1 MAQQEAGTDGTDVSS
16 RPDRWPWARWHRLVL
31 VGFGTR

>member
-1 MAQQEAGTDGTDVSS
+1 MTQQEAGTDRTGVPS
-16 RPDRWPWARWHRLVL
+16 RPDRLPWARWHRLVL